1 MLLLM
6 ERPTG
11 RKQVILASGS
21 PRRRELISMIGIAAT
36 VVVPDVDE
44 SFDDEAD
51 PVAMVVELA
60 LRKAN
65 RVAPSHPD
73 ALVIG
78 ADTTV
83 VCEGQVLGKPAD
95 VAEAARMLGM
105 LGGRDHQVHTGV
117 ALIAPDRSPGT
128 GVMTSTV
135 RMRALSDDELAG
147 YLATGEPL
155 DKAGAYGIQ
164 GAAGKIV
171 AEVRGCYTNVVGFP
185 LCTVGRLLAGVG
197 VPLPEDSPLCGFRS
211 ERRCPWWPGQSAD

>member
-1 MLLLM
+1 
-6 ERPTG
+6 
-11 RKQVILASGS
+11 
-21 PRRRELISMIGIAAT
+21 MIGIAAT

-44 SFDDEAD
+44 SFDDGAD
-51 PVAMVVELA
+51 PVAMVVQLA

-73 ALVIG
+73 AIVIG

-83 VCEGQVLGKPAD
+83 VCEGQVLGKPAG
-95 VAEAARMLGM
+95 VADAARMLRM
-105 LGGRDHQVHTGV
+105 LGGRNHQVHTGV
-117 ALIAPDRSPGT
+117 GVIAPGRHPIS

-135 RMRALSDDELAG
+135 RMRDLSDDELAA
-147 YLATGEPL
+147 YLATGESL

-185 LCTVGRLLAGVG
+185 LCTVGRLLAELG
-197 VPLPEDSPLCGFRS
+197 VPLPQEPPPCGFRS
-211 ERRCPWWPGQSAD
+211 DRRCPWWPLRSDD